1 MTWFATAVIGSTI
14 VSGLFANSAAQ
25 TQADA
30 SIQAAQM
37 QKDMFNQT
45 VANEQPYVQAGYG
58 AQNYLNFLLGIPS
71 TTSQGGGYG
80 NQGGYG
86 GGGYGPNGFGGGGG
100 RMGAGANGMGG
111 GGFGD
116 ASYLQTT
123 GQNGPGGPGANVT
136 SPQAGPSSTSS
147 QTLTGIWPSYVT
159 AGGPSTNSSKS
170 GAQSASSGPGGFG
183 SLLKPF
189 SIEDFHNYSPAYQFQ
204 LQQGQQGILNRD
216 ASSAGALSGAAQK
229 DLMGFNQ
236 GMAQDAFTNA
246 FNQYQTQQGNIYGRL
261 MGVANQGQAAASNAA
276 TGGSSY
282 ANSIGANVAN
292 AGTARAGGLVG
303 IGNSLS
309 SMASLPWLM
318 NGGGAS
324 AAQAPAMDF
333 AAGAI

>member
-1 MTWFATAVIGSTI
+1 MTWVATAVIGSA
-14 VSGLFANSAAQ
+14 VVGGLFANSAAQ

-30 SIQAAQM
+30 SIQASQI
-37 QKDMFNQT
+37 QQNMFNQT
-45 VANEQPYVQAGYG
+45 VANEAPYTQAGYG

-86 GGGYGPNGFGGGGG
+86 GGGYGGGGY
-100 RMGAGANGMGG
+100 GG
-111 GGFGD
+111 GGFDRGAL
-116 ASYLQTT
+116 ASMGEAPNRPMMQGGTAT
-123 GQNGPGGPGANVT
+123 APGTP
-136 SPQAGPSSTSS
+136 PAGTA
-147 QTLTGIWPSYVT
+147 GT
-159 AGGPSTNSSKS
+159 AGGY
-170 GAQSASSGPGGFG
+170 G

-189 SIEDFHNYSPAYQFQ
+189 TIEDFHNYSPAYQFQ

-236 GMAQDAFTNA
+236 GLAQDAFTNA

-261 MGVANQGQAAASNAA
+261 MGVDNQGQAAASNAA

-292 AGTARAGGLVG
+292 AGAARAGGLVG
-303 IGNSLS
+303 IGNSIS

-318 NGGGAS
+318 NNGGAS

-333 AAGAI
+333 AAAPI

>member
-1 MTWFATAVIGSTI
+1 MTWVATAVIGSA
-14 VSGLFANSAAQ
+14 VVGGLFANSAAQ

-30 SIQAAQM
+30 SIQASQI
-37 QKDMFNQT
+37 QQNMFNQT
-45 VANEQPYVQAGYG
+45 VANEAPYTQAGYG

-86 GGGYGPNGFGGGGG
+86 GGGYGPKGFGGGGFD
-100 RMGAGANGMGG
+100 RNDMANMGASGGTHLGGTTNNWATGAGLYQVPNG
-111 GGFGD
+111 
-116 ASYLQTT
+116 QT
-123 GQNGPGGPGANVT
+123 PSAP
-136 SPQAGPSSTSS
+136 AG
-147 QTLTGIWPSYVT
+147 T
-159 AGGPSTNSSKS
+159 AGT
-170 GAQSASSGPGGFG
+170 AGGFG

-189 SIEDFHNYSPAYQFQ
+189 TIEDFHNYSPAYQFQ

-236 GMAQDAFTNA
+236 GLAQDAFTNA

-292 AGTARAGGLVG
+292 AGAARAGGQVA
-303 IGNSLS
+303 IGNSIS

-318 NGGGAS
+318 NNGGAS

-333 AAGAI
+333 AAGPF

>member
-1 MTWFATAVIGSTI
+1 MSAVATAIVGSAIIGGITSY
-14 VSGLFANSAAQ
+14 SAAQ

-30 SIQAAQM
+30 STQAAQM

-45 VANEQPYVQAGYG
+45 VANEQPYTQAGYG
-58 AQNYLNFLLGIPS
+58 AQNYLNYLLGIPS
-71 TTSQGGGYG
+71 TTSQGAYG
-80 NQGGYG
+80 NAGYGGYG
-86 GGGYGPNGFGGGGG
+86 GGQGGGGYGGYGPGGFGGGMVGG
-100 RMGAGANGMGG
+100 STG
-111 GGFGD
+111 
-116 ASYLQTT
+116 YLQTT
-123 GQNGPGGPGANVT
+123 GQNGMGGPGANFGHPMMQT
-136 SPQAGPSSTSS
+136 GAPGATAPAPPAG
-147 QTLTGIWPSYVT
+147 T
-159 AGGPSTNSSKS
+159 ANT
-170 GAQSASSGPGGFG
+170 AGGFG

-189 SIEDFHNYSPAYQFQ
+189 SIEDFHNLSPAYQFQ

-216 ASSAGALSGAAQK
+216 ASSMGALSGAAQK

-261 MGVANQGQAAASNAA
+261 LGVANQGQAAASNAA
-276 TGGSSY
+276 TGGSSF

-292 AGTARAGGLVG
+292 AGTARAGGIVG

-318 NGGGAS
+318 NSAGGAS

-333 AAGAI
+333 AAAPI

>member
-1 MTWFATAVIGSTI
+1 MTWVATAVIGSA
-14 VSGLFANSAAQ
+14 VVGGLFANSAAQ

-30 SIQAAQM
+30 SIQASQI
-37 QKDMFNQT
+37 QQNMFNQT
-45 VANEQPYVQAGYG
+45 VANEAPYTQAGYG

-86 GGGYGPNGFGGGGG
+86 GGGYGGGGY
-100 RMGAGANGMGG
+100 GG
-111 GGFGD
+111 GGFDRGAL
-116 ASYLQTT
+116 ASMGEAPNRPMMQGGTAT
-123 GQNGPGGPGANVT
+123 APGTP
-136 SPQAGPSSTSS
+136 PAGTA
-147 QTLTGIWPSYVT
+147 GT
-159 AGGPSTNSSKS
+159 AGGY
-170 GAQSASSGPGGFG
+170 G

-189 SIEDFHNYSPAYQFQ
+189 TIEDFHNYSPAYQFQ

-236 GMAQDAFTNA
+236 GLAQDAFTNA

-292 AGTARAGGLVG
+292 AGAARAGGLVG
-303 IGNSLS
+303 IGNSIS

-318 NGGGAS
+318 NNGGAS

-333 AAGAI
+333 AAAPI

>member
-1 MTWFATAVIGSTI
+1 MTWVATAVIGSAI
-14 VSGLFANSAAQ
+14 IGGIASNSAAQ

-30 SIQAAQM
+30 STQAAQM

-45 VANEQPYVQAGYG
+45 VANEQPYTQAGYG

-71 TTSQGGGYG
+71 TT
-80 NQGGYG
+80 NQGGG
-86 GGGYGPNGFGGGGG
+86 GGGYGSGYNTGGYAGGGNGG
-100 RMGAGANGMGG
+100 GMVGGPTGFVQTTGRDGMGG
-111 GGFGD
+111 PGGNFGHPMM
-116 ASYLQTT
+116 AVGGTGTT
-123 GQNGPGGPGANVT
+123 GAPSAP
-136 SPQAGPSSTSS
+136 AGSA
-147 QTLTGIWPSYVT
+147 GT
-159 AGGPSTNSSKS
+159 AGGY
-170 GAQSASSGPGGFG
+170 G

-189 SIEDFHNYSPAYQFQ
+189 SIEDFHNLSPAYQFQ

-292 AGTARAGGLVG
+292 AGTARAGGIVG

-309 SMASLPWLM
+309 SAASLPWLM
-318 NGGGAS
+318 NGGGGAS

-333 AAGAI
+333 AAAPI

>member
-1 MTWFATAVIGSTI
+1 MTWVATAVIGSA
-14 VSGLFANSAAQ
+14 VVGGLFANSAAQ

-30 SIQAAQM
+30 SIQASQI
-37 QKDMFNQT
+37 QQNMFNQT
-45 VANEQPYVQAGYG
+45 VANEAPYTQAGYG

-86 GGGYGPNGFGGGGG
+86 NGGY
-100 RMGAGANGMGG
+100 GG
-111 GGFGD
+111 GGFD
-116 ASYLQTT
+116 R
-123 GQNGPGGPGANVT
+123 GALAAMGEAPNR
-136 SPQAGPSSTSS
+136 PMMQAGTATAPGTPPA
-147 QTLTGIWPSYVT
+147 GT
-159 AGGPSTNSSKS
+159 AGT
-170 GAQSASSGPGGFG
+170 AGGFG

-189 SIEDFHNYSPAYQFQ
+189 TIEDFHNYSPAYQFQ

-236 GMAQDAFTNA
+236 GLAQDAFTNA

-292 AGTARAGGLVG
+292 AGAARAGGQVA
-303 IGNSLS
+303 IGNSIS

-318 NGGGAS
+318 NNGGAS

-333 AAGAI
+333 AAGPF